1 MFKENWGIS
10 WNKSNNGYY
19 CVYFD
24 CIDNYYDFKI
34 YALDIAKPYYVFE
47 GDVLDFLR
55 INRICDSTVELLL
68 NDFDVRYVLP
78 RLLGIMEIN

>member
-1 MFKENWGIS
+1 M
-10 WNKSNNGYY
+10 
-19 CVYFD
+19 
-24 CIDNYYDFKI
+24 
-34 YALDIAKPYYVFE
+34 ALWR
-47 GDVLDFLR
+47 VLDFLR